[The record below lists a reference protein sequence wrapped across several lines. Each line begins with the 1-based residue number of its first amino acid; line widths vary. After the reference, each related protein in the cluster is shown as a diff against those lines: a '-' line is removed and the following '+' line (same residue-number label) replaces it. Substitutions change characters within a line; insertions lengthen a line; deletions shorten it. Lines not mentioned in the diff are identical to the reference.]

1 MSGDGLVRD
10 FQAYTAWR
18 GDASARLQAFRRWL
32 ATNELADAQ
41 ADLRLQTLLERLEED
56 RLTVAFVAEF
66 SRGKSELIN
75 AIFFSDY
82 GRRLLPSTTGRTTMC
97 PTEILWDPEKPPSV
111 QLLPI
116 ETRARH
122 ASTSEFKRYPDEW
135 KVLPVDVTSG
145 DSLSAAFQEVRAMRR
160 VPLEEA
166 KHYGLFLDGTPE
178 EEAVEVVDG
187 TVEIPLWR
195 HAIINFPHPL
205 LQQGLVILDTPGL
218 NAIGTEPEL
227 TLHLLPNA
235 HAVLF
240 VLAVDTGVSR
250 SDNAIWR
257 DHVYRPPARAASR
270 IVVLNK
276 IDSLWDG
283 LRSEA
288 DVAAEID
295 RQVAYCSSVL
305 DLDRERIFAVSA
317 QKALVARITGDAPL
331 LERSGI
337 VALERALST
346 ELIPA
351 KREIVRET
359 TRGELADVVA
369 NVRAILEARLNS
381 VQEQLA
387 ELRALRG
394 KNLDVVDALM
404 RKVRLEKEDFERSLA
419 RFQALRG
426 VFAKQTNRLF
436 THLGMDALNEE
447 SKQTVYEIRRSQ
459 FTAGVRAGMARYF
472 KSVRGQLDESAAVVN
487 DIHAMM
493 EAMYRRFADEHGLRL
508 GTPARF
514 SLLRYQKELD
524 RLEEQYRTQFDTP
537 LNLLTNEK
545 MTLTQKFFETLASEV
560 RRLYRYANRE
570 TERWLRSVMAPM
582 ESQVREHQLMLRR
595 RLESVKRIHQAT
607 ETLEDRVAELA
618 AVERTLW
625 AQLADLERFA
635 RDANRALDRDPSP
648 VAAAA

>member
-1 MSGDGLVRD
+1 MSGDGLVRH

-18 GDASARLQAFRRWL
+18 GDVSARLQAFRRWL

-56 RLTVAFVAEF
+56 RLSVAFVAEF

-145 DSLSAAFQEVRAMRR
+145 DSLSAAFQEVRATRR

-240 VLAVDTGVSR
+240 VLALDTGVSR

-257 DHVYRPPARAASR
+257 DYVYRPPARAASR

-288 DVAAEID
+288 DVAAEIE
-295 RQVAYCSSVL
+295 RQVSYCSSVL

-404 RKVRLEKEDFERSLA
+404 RKVRLEKEDFERSLG

-472 KSVRGQLDESAAVVN
+472 KSVRGQLDESAAVVS
-487 DIHAMM
+487 DIHSMM
-493 EAMYRRFADEHGLRL
+493 AAMYHRFADEHGLRL

-635 RDANRALDRDPSP
+635 RDGNRALDRDPIP

>member
-1 MSGDGLVRD
+1 MSGDGLVRH

-18 GDASARLQAFRRWL
+18 GDVAARIQSFRRWL
-32 ATNELADAQ
+32 ATNELADTQ
-41 ADLRLQTLLERLEED
+41 ADLRLQALLERLEED

-97 PTEILWDPEKPPSV
+97 PTEILWDPARPPSV

-145 DSLSAAFQEVRAMRR
+145 DSLAAAFQEVRATRR

-166 KHYGLFLDGTPE
+166 KHYGLFLDETPE
-178 EEAVEVVDG
+178 EAAVEVVDG

-227 TLHLLPNA
+227 TLSLLPNA

-240 VLAVDTGVSR
+240 VLALDTGVSR
-250 SDNAIWR
+250 SDIAIWR
-257 DHVYRPPARAASR
+257 DHVCRPSARTASR
-270 IVVLNK
+270 MVVLNK

-283 LRSEA
+283 LREDA
-288 DVAAEID
+288 DIAAEIEH
-295 RQVAYCSSVL
+295 QASYCASVL
-305 DLDRERIFAVSA
+305 TLARERIFPVSA
-317 QKALVARITGDAPL
+317 QKALVARITRDEPL

-351 KREIVRET
+351 KRDIVRDT
-359 TRGELADVVA
+359 TRGELADVLN
-369 NVRAILEARLNS
+369 NVRAILEARLAS
-381 VQEQLA
+381 VQEQLV

-404 RKVRLEKEDFERSLA
+404 RKVRIEKEDFERSLA

-426 VFAKQTNRLF
+426 VFARQTNRLF

-447 SKQTVYEIRRSQ
+447 SRQTIYEIRRSQ

-472 KSVRGQLDESAAVVN
+472 KSVRNQLDASAAVVS
-487 DIHAMM
+487 DIHTMM
-493 EAMYRRFADEHGLRL
+493 EAMYRRFAEEHGLRL
-508 GTPARF
+508 GTPTRF

-524 RLEEQYRTQFDTP
+524 RLEEHYRTQFDTP
-537 LNLLTNEK
+537 LNLLTHEK
-545 MTLTQKFFETLASEV
+545 MTLTQKFFETLASQV
-560 RRLYRYANRE
+560 RKLYRYANRE

-607 ETLEDRVAELA
+607 ETLEDRVAELS

-625 AQLADLERFA
+625 AQLADLERYT
-635 RDANRALDRDPSP
+635 RDANRAIDRDQPP